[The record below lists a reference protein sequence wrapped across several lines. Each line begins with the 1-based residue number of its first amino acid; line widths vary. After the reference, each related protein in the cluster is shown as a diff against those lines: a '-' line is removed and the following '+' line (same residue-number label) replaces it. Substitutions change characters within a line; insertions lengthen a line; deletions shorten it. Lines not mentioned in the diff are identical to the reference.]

1 MKLAE
6 ALLIRSDQQK
16 KIASLKQRINN
27 NVLVQEG
34 DLPSEDPNQ
43 LLQEVFLL
51 VAEHQKMISR
61 IHLTNAQTILKN
73 GKTLLEHLTQRDAL
87 VERHKILI
95 AAIEQTHREPDR
107 YSSRE
112 IKWNKVILV
121 SNFQNQA
128 DDIASKIR
136 DLNLQIQA
144 QNWQV
149 DLLNDI
155 SKE

>member
-34 DLPSEDPNQ
+34 DIPSEDPNQ

-51 VAEHQKMISR
+51 AAEYQKMIYR
-61 IHLTNAQTILKN
+61 IHLTNARTVLKN
-73 GKTLLEHLTQRDAL
+73 GKTLLAQLTQRDAL

-112 IKWNKVILV
+112 IKWNKVIQV
-121 SNFQNQA
+121 SSFQKQA
-128 DDIASKIR
+128 DDTAAKIR
-136 DLNLQIQA
+136 DLNIQIQA

-149 DLLNDI
+149 DLMDDI
-155 SKE
+155 SEE